1 MDLSKYS
8 IGDLLLAA
16 IKSEV
21 ESKAVYT
28 QLASKVNNGFLSD
41 KLMFIA
47 SEEKKHKDFL
57 ESVYK
62 MNIQKEPV
70 LPESTP
76 VPIPEISVST
86 PTVPVSEILFQA
98 MKAEQAASEF
108 YGSLAGRFED
118 LETKKMLEYL
128 SQMEI
133 GHYKLLELEKEQM
146 DKEEEYEIEWEMMH
160 AGP

>member
-8 IGDLLLAA
+8 IEDLLLAA

-21 ESKAVYT
+21 ESESVYK

-41 KLMFIA
+41 KLIFIA
-47 SEEKKHKDFL
+47 GEEKKHKDYL
-57 ESVYK
+57 ESVYR

-70 LPESTP
+70 LPSSTP
-76 VPIPEISVST
+76 VPLPEITVST
-86 PTVPVSEILFQA
+86 PTVPASDIMLQA

-108 YGSLAGRFED
+108 YGSLAERFD
-118 LETKKMLEYL
+118 DRETSKMLKYL
-128 SQMEI
+128 SQMEV
-133 GHYKLLELEKEQM
+133 GHYRLLELEKEQL
-146 DKEEEYEIEWEMMH
+146 DREEVYEIEWEMMH